1 MPQIK
6 LEQKFAAHRLPCWAV
21 AVEKESH
28 LMATVSSDKTCKVFD
43 YRENELLA
51 TLGDGTHS
59 KSTRCVAFK
68 PHSEFPT
75 LAVGS
80 FDATVSI
87 WCKDG
92 AEAGADD
99 ISESSEII
107 GENGW
112 ELLAVIEGHENEV
125 KSVDWSCDGRYL
137 ATCSRDKSVWIWETD
152 EANEEFECINVIQEH
167 EQDVKNVK
175 WHPFENVLAS
185 SSYDETCRVFRQDK
199 YDDDDWLCVAKL
211 DQFGGTVWCSDFE
224 KTDHKDGTMRLVTSG
239 DDAKV
244 RIFKKIPAAV
254 EKQESKTEAEES
266 AGTSAET
273 SKTSAE
279 TSKASAET
287 PAKTCTENLA
297 EKIQKPMII
306 PSSIKEDENWVLESV
321 LPCVHNRSVYSVDW
335 NDNGLIASCG
345 SDGILAIYKEKS
357 EKPGEWEVYAT
368 KYLAHGVCEV
378 NCVKW
383 CSPTELVT
391 AGDDGNVLMWKI
403 DE

>member
-6 LEQKFAAHRLPCWAV
+6 LEHKFAAHKFACWAV

-28 LMATVSSDKTCKVFD
+28 LMATVSADKTCKVFD
-43 YRENELLA
+43 YREKELLA

-87 WCKDG
+87 WCMDG

-99 ISESSEII
+99 VSESSEII

-125 KSVDWSCDGRYL
+125 KAVDWSCDGKYL
-137 ATCSRDKSVWIWETD
+137 ATCSRDKSAWIWETD
-152 EANEEFECINVIQEH
+152 ESNEEFECINVIQEH

-175 WHPFENVLAS
+175 WHPFENVLAT
-185 SSYDETCRVFRQDK
+185 SSYDETCRVFRQDD

-211 DQFGGTVWCSDFE
+211 DQFDGTVWCSDFE
-224 KTDHKDGTMRLVTSG
+224 KKSYKDGTMRLVTCC

-244 RIFKKIPAAV
+244 RVFRKIPPPASQN
-254 EKQESKTEAEES
+254 EQKQEGEAEIS
-266 AGTSAET
+266 SDGH
-273 SKTSAE
+273 
-279 TSKASAET
+279 
-287 PAKTCTENLA
+287 L
-297 EKIQKPMII
+297 QKPVIV
-306 PSSIKEDENWVLESV
+306 PSSLKEEENWVLESV
-321 LPCVHNRSVYSVDW
+321 LPPVHNRAVYSVDW
-335 NDNGLIASCG
+335 NENGLIASCG

-357 EKPGEWEVYAT
+357 DRPGQWEVYAT

-383 CSPTELVT
+383 CSSTELLT

-403 DE
+403 ED